1 MVICI
6 GNGVDCM
13 NILFI
18 GDVFSSIGREMIQQ
32 YLPQLKKKYAIDMI
46 IANVENATH
55 GKGLIKKHYDEFLFQ
70 GISLMTMGNHTFSKK
85 DLLNYIDEAQ
95 RLVVPYNQPK
105 ALPGVG
111 SREISFNGVKV
122 RVTNLLGITFM
133 DGKSQNPFEA
143 IDEVLKEDTSDIHIV
158 DFHAEATS
166 EKIALGY
173 YLDGKVSAVLG
184 THTHVAT
191 ADEKILQNGTAYQ
204 SDVGMTGP
212 YESVIG
218 CDKEVI
224 IQRMKDGLMSRFQI
238 AEGEGQLSATLLCFD
253 KKYQCQSIQRI
264 CIDPYHHI

>member
-1 MVICI
+1 
-6 GNGVDCM
+6 M

-18 GDVFSSIGREMIQQ
+18 GDVFSSIGREMIEE
-32 YLPQLKKKYAIDMI
+32 YLPLLREKYHIDLV

-55 GKGLIKKHYDEFLFQ
+55 GKGLIKKHYNDFLFQ
-70 GISLMTMGNHTFSKK
+70 GISLMTMGNHTFAKK
-85 DLLNYIDEAQ
+85 ELFEYIDEAD

-111 SREISFNGVKV
+111 SREIIFNNRKI

-143 IDEVLKEDTSDIHIV
+143 IDEILENDQSDIHIV

-166 EKIALGY
+166 EKVALGY

-191 ADEKILQNGTAYQ
+191 ADEKILPKGTAYQ

-212 YESVIG
+212 YHSAIG
-218 CDKEVI
+218 CDVDSI
-224 IQRMKDGLMSRFQI
+224 IKRMKMGIMTPFQI
-238 AEGEGQLSATLLCFD
+238 AESEGQLRATLLMFNDRNECTD
-253 KKYQCQSIQRI
+253 IQRI
-264 CIDPYHHI
+264 CIDPNHLL

>member
-1 MVICI
+1 
-6 GNGVDCM
+6 M

-18 GDVFSSIGREMIQQ
+18 GDVFSAIGREMIET
-32 YLPQLKKKYAIDMI
+32 YLPRLKAQYHIDVV

-55 GKGLIKKHYDEFLFQ
+55 GKGLNKKHYEDFLFQ
-70 GISLMTMGNHTFSKK
+70 GISLMTMGNHTFAKK
-85 DLLNYIDEAQ
+85 ELFDYIDEAD

-111 SREISFNGVKV
+111 SRQITINGKKI

-143 IDEVLKEDTSDIHIV
+143 IDEILADDTSDIHIV

-173 YLDGKVSAVLG
+173 YLDGQVSAVLG
-184 THTHVAT
+184 THTHVTT
-191 ADEKILQNGTAYQ
+191 ADERILPKGTAYQ
-204 SDVGMTGP
+204 SDVGMCGP

-218 CDKEVI
+218 CDKELI
-224 IQRMKDGLMSRFQI
+224 IKRMKTGMMTPFVV
-238 AEGEGQLSATLLCFD
+238 AESEGQFRATLLTFNQEN
-253 KKYQCQSIQRI
+253 QCTQIKRI
-264 CIDPYHHI
+264 CIDPAHPYIA

>member
-1 MVICI
+1 
-6 GNGVDCM
+6 M

-18 GDVFSSIGREMIQQ
+18 GDVFSSIGRDMLDR
-32 YLPQLKKKYAIDMI
+32 YLADIRNKYKVDMV
-46 IANVENATH
+46 IANCENVSH
-55 GKGLIKKHYDEFLFQ
+55 GKGLIKKHYEELLFN
-70 GISLMTMGNHTFSKK
+70 GVSIMTMGNHTFAKK
-85 DLLNYIDEAQ
+85 ELFDYIDEAD
-95 RLVVPYNQPK
+95 RIVVPYNQPI

-111 SREISFNGVKV
+111 SREIMVKGKKV

-143 IDEVLKEDTSDIHIV
+143 IDEVLENDTSDIHIV

-191 ADEKILQNGTAYQ
+191 ADEKILPLGTAFQ

-218 CDKEVI
+218 CEKESI
-224 IQRMKDGLMSRFQI
+224 IKRMKTGLMTPFVIPES
-238 AEGEGQLSATLLCFD
+238 EGQLHATLLSFNNNNECE
-253 KKYQCQSIQRI
+253 SIERI
-264 CIDPYHHI
+264 CIDPFHKL

>member
-1 MVICI
+1 
-6 GNGVDCM
+6 M

-18 GDVFSSIGREMIQQ
+18 GDVFSSIGREMLET
-32 YLPQLKKKYAIDMI
+32 YLPQIKDKYDIDVV

-55 GKGLIKKHYDEFLFQ
+55 GKGLIKKHYEEFLFQ
-70 GISLMTMGNHTFSKK
+70 GISLMTMGNHTFAKK
-85 DLLNYIDEAQ
+85 ELFDYIDEAD

-111 SREISFNGVKV
+111 SREIQIKGKTI

-143 IDEVLKEDTSDIHIV
+143 IDEVLKDNQSDIHIV

-166 EKIALGY
+166 EKVALGY

-184 THTHVAT
+184 THTHVTT
-191 ADEKILQNGTAYQ
+191 ADEKILPQGTAYQ
-204 SDVGMTGP
+204 SDVGMCGP

-218 CDKEVI
+218 CDKQSI
-224 IQRMKDGLMSRFQI
+224 IKRMKNGLMTPFQI
-238 AEGEGQLSATLLCFD
+238 AESEGQLCATFLKFNQD
-253 KKYQCQSIQRI
+253 NQCTDIERI
-264 CIDPYHHI
+264 CIDPSHPFQA

>member
-1 MVICI
+1 
-6 GNGVDCM
+6 M

-18 GDVFSSIGREMIQQ
+18 GDVFGNIGRSMIEE
-32 YLPQLKKKYAIDMI
+32 YLPKLKNKYHIDMV

-55 GKGLIKKHYDEFLFQ
+55 GKGLIRKHYDFFLFQ

-85 DLLNYIDEAQ
+85 ELLDYIDEAD
-95 RLVVPYNQPK
+95 RLIVPYNQPK

-111 SREISFNGVKV
+111 SRVIEIKGKKI
-122 RVTNLLGITFM
+122 RVTNLLGLTFM

-143 IDEVLKEDTSDIHIV
+143 IDELLAEDNSDIHIV
-158 DFHAEATS
+158 DFHGEATS

-191 ADEKILQNGTAYQ
+191 ADERILKNGTAFQ
-204 SDVGMTGP
+204 CDVGMTGP

-218 CDKEVI
+218 CETESI
-224 IQRMKDGLMSRFQI
+224 IKRYQNGLMSPFTV
-238 AEGEGQLSATLLCFD
+238 AGGEGQLCATLLSFD
-253 KKYQCQSIQRI
+253 NHQCTSIKRI
-264 CIDPYHHI
+264 LIDPAHPFEA

>member
-1 MVICI
+1 
-6 GNGVDCM
+6 M

-18 GDVFSSIGREMIQQ
+18 GDVFSSIGREMIEE
-32 YLPQLKKKYAIDMI
+32 YLPILKEKYLIDFV

-55 GKGLIKKHYDEFLFQ
+55 GKGLIKKHYNEFLFQ
-70 GISLMTMGNHTFSKK
+70 GISLMTMGNHTFAKK
-85 DLLNYIDEAQ
+85 ELFEYIDEAD

-111 SREISFNGVKV
+111 SREIIFKNRKI

-143 IDEVLKEDTSDIHIV
+143 IDEILENDQSDIHIV

-166 EKIALGY
+166 EKVALGY

-191 ADEKILQNGTAYQ
+191 ADEKILPKGTAYQ

-212 YESVIG
+212 YHSAIG
-218 CDKEVI
+218 CDVDSI
-224 IQRMKDGLMSRFQI
+224 IKRMKMGILTPFQI
-238 AEGEGQLSATLLCFD
+238 AESDGQLRATLLKFND
-253 KKYQCQSIQRI
+253 QNQCIDIQRI
-264 CIDPYHHI
+264 CIDPDHLL

>member
-1 MVICI
+1 MK
-6 GNGVDCM
+6 
-13 NILFI
+13 ILFI
-18 GDVFSSIGREMIQQ
+18 GDVFSSIGREMINQ
-32 YLPQLKKKYAIDMI
+32 YLSQLKKKYQIDVV

-55 GKGLIKKHYDEFLFQ
+55 GKGLIKRHYEEFLFQ

-85 DLLNYIDEAQ
+85 ELFDYIDEAD

-105 ALPGVG
+105 ALPGIG
-111 SREISFNGVKV
+111 SREIQINGKKI

-133 DGKSQNPFEA
+133 DGKSQNPFEV
-143 IDEVLKEDTSDIHIV
+143 IDEIVDNDTSDIHIV
-158 DFHAEATS
+158 DIHAEATS

-191 ADEKILQNGTAYQ
+191 ADEKILKHGTAYQ

-218 CDKEVI
+218 CNKDSI
-224 IQRMKDGLMSRFQI
+224 IQRMRSGLMTPFQV
-238 AEGEGQLSATLLCFD
+238 ADSEGQLLATLLTFD
-253 KKYQCQSIQRI
+253 DQNQCEKIERIQ
-264 CIDPYHHI
+264 IDPLHPFQA

>member
-1 MVICI
+1 
-6 GNGVDCM
+6 M

-18 GDVFSSIGREMIQQ
+18 GDVFSSIGREMIEQ
-32 YLPQLKKKYAIDMI
+32 YLPQLKNKYHIDVV

-55 GKGLIKKHYDEFLFQ
+55 GKGLLKKHYEEFLFQ
-70 GISLMTMGNHTFSKK
+70 GISLMTMGNHTFAKK
-85 DLLNYIDEAQ
+85 ELFDYIDEAD
-95 RLVVPYNQPK
+95 RLIVPYNQPK

-111 SREISFNGVKV
+111 SREMTIQGKKI

-143 IDEVLKEDTSDIHIV
+143 IDDVLKEDTSDIHII

-166 EKIALGY
+166 EKMALGY

-184 THTHVAT
+184 THTHVPT
-191 ADEKILQNGTAYQ
+191 ADEKILPQGTAYQ

-218 CDKEVI
+218 CDKDSI
-224 IQRMKDGLMSRFQI
+224 IKRMKSGLMTPFQI
-238 AEGEGQLSATLLCFD
+238 ASSEGQLLGTLLTFD
-253 KKYQCQSIQRI
+253 HQNQCTNIQRI
-264 CIDPYHHI
+264 CIDPRHPFV

>member
-1 MVICI
+1 MK
-6 GNGVDCM
+6 
-13 NILFI
+13 ILFI
-18 GDVFSSIGREMIQQ
+18 GDVFSSIGREMIET
-32 YLPQLKKKYAIDMI
+32 YLPKLKEHYHIDVI

-55 GKGLIKKHYDEFLFQ
+55 GKGLLKKHYQEFLFQ
-70 GISLMTMGNHTFSKK
+70 GISLMTMGNHTFAKK
-85 DLLNYIDEAQ
+85 ELFDYIDEAD
-95 RLVVPYNQPK
+95 RLIVPYNQPK

-111 SREISFNGVKV
+111 SREIVIQGKKV

-143 IDEVLKEDTSDIHIV
+143 IDEVLKNDTSDIHIV

-191 ADEKILQNGTAYQ
+191 ADEKILPQGTAFQ
-204 SDVGMTGP
+204 CDVGMTGP

-218 CDKEVI
+218 CDKDAI
-224 IQRMKDGLMSRFQI
+224 IKRMKSGLMTPFQI
-238 AEGEGQLSATLLCFD
+238 AESQGQFLATLLTFD
-253 KKYQCQSIQRI
+253 DNNH
-264 CIDPYHHI
+264 CIDIERIRIDQDHPYQF

>member
-1 MVICI
+1 
-6 GNGVDCM
+6 M

-18 GDVFSSIGREMIQQ
+18 GDVFSSIGREMIDM
-32 YLPQLKKKYAIDMI
+32 YLPKVKEKYQVDMV

-55 GKGLIKKHYDEFLFQ
+55 GKGLMKKHYEEFLFQ

-85 DLLNYIDEAQ
+85 ELLDYIDEAD
-95 RLVVPYNQPK
+95 RLIVPYNQPR

-111 SREISFNGVKV
+111 SREISIKGKRV
-122 RVTNLLGITFM
+122 RVTNLLGLTFM

-143 IDEVLKEDTSDIHIV
+143 IDDILKDDQSDIHIV

-191 ADEKILQNGTAYQ
+191 ADEKILPQGTAFQ
-204 SDVGMTGP
+204 CDVGMTGP

-218 CDKEVI
+218 CDKDAI
-224 IQRMKDGLMSRFQI
+224 IKRMKSGLMTPFQI
-238 AEGEGQLSATLLCFD
+238 AESRGQFLATLLTFD
-253 KKYQCQSIQRI
+253 DNNQ
-264 CIDPYHHI
+264 CIDIERIRIDQDHPYQF